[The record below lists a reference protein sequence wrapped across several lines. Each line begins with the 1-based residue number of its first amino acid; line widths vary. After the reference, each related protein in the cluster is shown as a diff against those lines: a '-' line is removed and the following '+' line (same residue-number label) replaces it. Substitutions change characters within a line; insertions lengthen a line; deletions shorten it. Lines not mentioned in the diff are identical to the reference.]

1 MVKNRSFKRVFQ
13 DSLAKK
19 LCKKYISGDVVPSRP
34 GSELPE
40 RWRHQGQPAIRVQ
53 WTAQAAKN
61 YDFRIKK

>member
-61 YDFRIKK
+61 YDFRVKK